1 MLYSV
6 NMLRNFQR
14 RKCCKEI
21 TENSQ
26 DIARPRREVLI
37 FVVLAFVVS
46 HLEIGA
52 PLEVVKSTLSREVAV
67 Q

>member
-1 MLYSV
+1 MLYS
-6 NMLRNFQR
+6 R
-14 RKCCKEI
+14 EI

-37 FVVLAFVVS
+37 FVVLAFAVC

-52 PLEVVKSTLSREVAV
+52 PLEVAHYLEK
-67 Q
+67 

>member
-1 MLYSV
+1 M
-6 NMLRNFQR
+6 
-14 RKCCKEI
+14 

-26 DIARPRREVLI
+26 DVVRLRREVLI
-37 FVVLAFVVS
+37 FVVLAFAVS

-52 PLEVVKSTLSREVAV
+52 PLEVVKSTLSREVAF

>member
-1 MLYSV
+1 M
-6 NMLRNFQR
+6 
-14 RKCCKEI
+14 EI

-26 DIARPRREVLI
+26 DLVRPRREVLI
-37 FVVLAFVVS
+37 FVVLAFAVS

-52 PLEVVKSTLSREVAV
+52 SLEVVKSTLPREVAF